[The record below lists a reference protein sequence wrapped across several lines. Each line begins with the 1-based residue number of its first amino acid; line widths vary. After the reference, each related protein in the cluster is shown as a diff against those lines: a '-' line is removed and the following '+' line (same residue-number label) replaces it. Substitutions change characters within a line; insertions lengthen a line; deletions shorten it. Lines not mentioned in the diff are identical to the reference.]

1 MALDF
6 IVNWIA
12 FTPVFAVPLALA
24 SLGLII
30 NERAGV
36 MNLGAEGIMMCG
48 AFASVVAYL
57 EVGGSNGAGV
67 LAAIGAGMLVSALF
81 AFMVVTLR
89 VNQVVTGIA
98 VVFFGSGL
106 TGLIGGPWTEKAV
119 GGFSKLNLGPLSD
132 IPVLGK
138 ILFQQDLMV
147 YLSIPI
153 IFLVWRFLY
162 RSVPGMHLRS
172 VGENPQ
178 AADAAGINI
187 DRYRFLAVIAG
198 GALVGLAGGYLGL
211 ASAKFWIEDMTQGRG
226 WIAVALVIFARWQPG
241 RAVAGAFLFGG
252 IEALIPRI
260 QAIGLP
266 VPQYLLLMMP
276 YLATLAVLAYVGI
289 VSRTGSG
296 APGALGLPYVREDRR

>member
-1 MALDF
+1 MVLDF
-6 IVNWIA
+6 FVNWLA
-12 FTPVFAVPLALA
+12 YTPIFAIPLVLA
-24 SLGLII
+24 SVGLII

-48 AFASVVAYL
+48 AFASVVAFV
-57 EVGGSNGAGV
+57 EVGGGSGV
-67 LAAIGAGMLVSALF
+67 GLIAAIGAGMLISALF

-106 TGLIGGPWTEKAV
+106 TGLIGEPWTEKAV
-119 GGFSKLNLGPLSD
+119 VGLTPLDLGPLTD
-132 IPVLGK
+132 IPVLGR
-138 ILFQQDLMV
+138 ILFNQDAMV

-153 IFLVWRFLY
+153 VFLVWRFLH
-162 RSVPGMHLRS
+162 RSVPGMHLRA

-178 AADAAGINI
+178 AADAAGLDI
-187 DRYRFLAVIAG
+187 DLYRFMAVVAG
-198 GALVGLAGGYLGL
+198 GALVGLAGGYLAL
-211 ASAKFWIEDMTQGRG
+211 ASSKTWIEDMTQGHG
-226 WIAVALVIFARWQPG
+226 WIAVALVIFARWRPG

-276 YLATLAVLAYVGI
+276 YLATLAVLTYVG
-289 VSRTGSG
+289 VMSRTGSG